1 MRWGVLGCRAVG
13 VKDFGLRASKLWD
26 RFGVSAGLDHWAD
39 IFRAS
44 DFCIELART
53 TSPKAATSFTV
64 GL

>member
-1 MRWGVLGCRAVG
+1 MWGCRG
-13 VKDFGLRASKLWD
+13 QGLWLEGFW
-26 RFGVSAGLDHWAD
+26 FGVSAGLDHRAD

-53 TSPKAATSFTV
+53 TSPLAATSFTV